1 VIVFLTHGTEPCAVV
16 FDNIRKL
23 VSFRR
28 KYFFRRCELNRHTF
42 PLKVQ
47 KRDSDLQFE
56 RLDRALD
63 GELMICRGC

>member
-28 KYFFRRCELNRHTF
+28 KYIFSAMRIKQTYALKRRT
-42 PLKVQ
+42 V
-47 KRDSDLQFE
+47 
-56 RLDRALD
+56 
-63 GELMICRGC
+63 